1 MSKPHNVE
9 FNLKEKLLLLKK
21 SGNNIPVISGEI
33 DDLANL
39 SERVK
44 LILGIIQ
51 SSPKKSLNM
60 NVLILY
66 DIESNKV
73 RKLIAKF
80 LISKGCVRIQKSVYM
95 INTTA
100 VNFNEIYTVLK
111 DINEFYENKDS
122 IMLVP
127 VNISDVRSMKLI
139 GNNVNIDL
147 IVDPPNTLFF

>member
-80 LISKGCVRIQKSVYM
+80 LLSKGCVRIQKSVYM

-111 DINEFYENKDS
+111 DINAFYENKDS